1 MVLIGS
7 MLFPTQITE
16 LGLPSQGLE
25 EEQARDAPNQAVF
38 VGEPSSPRRFWQK
51 PESGCL
57 GLGENRCNA
66 GVCVWRIDTGLTWD
80 GAHTTFKRE
89 MVRDSSSEQSRST
102 PDTIYQVLS
111 KWEEKETKLSQG
123 LPI

>member
-1 MVLIGS
+1 MRPIRQCLLESRVHPVDSGRSPSLGAWVLAKTVAMPGCASGGS
-7 MLFPTQITE
+7 TP
-16 LGLPSQGLE
+16 
-25 EEQARDAPNQAVF
+25 A
-38 VGEPSSPRRFWQK
+38 
-51 PESGCL
+51 
-57 GLGENRCNA
+57 
-66 GVCVWRIDTGLTWD
+66 LTWD